1 MLGGLLQ
8 AAVSRSNYDWVVG
21 NGLVLDDAS
30 MSLRWFA
37 PSAHSSTRR
46 GYEVGQRVDCSRGCP
61 MRALIPA
68 AISLAIVALY
78 TGSFAAQKS
87 AGPPAGTLIVD
98 GGGATEPIVR
108 RFVEIAGG
116 RRADIVVFATGPS
129 EIRFGDQD
137 VILNPDWPRDHKEW
151 SQYEEYLKTWLRID

>member
-1 MLGGLLQ
+1 MRSVKAWIALG
-8 AAVSRSNYDWVVG
+8 AAEQFAIS
-21 NGLVLDDAS
+21 A
-30 MSLRWFA
+30 LR
-37 PSAHSSTRR
+37 
-46 GYEVGQRVDCSRGCP
+46 
-61 MRALIPA
+61 PA
-68 AISLAIVALY
+68 AISLGIVALC

-129 EIRFGDQD
+129 EIRFGDQN
-137 VILNPDWPRDHKEW
+137 VILNPDWPRDRPAHLGATRRADTRGRERT
-151 SQYEEYLKTWLRID
+151 SGARVRRLPVDESGA